1 MAPDLTLQTLL
12 DRGLP
17 YARIDRW
24 ARTGHLKPDHDG
36 GTGNNR
42 HWPQQELQVAA
53 VMWQLVEGGLAAG
66 VAALMARRAV
76 TTGHP
81 VVLAPGVTL
90 TIDIPQ
96 ITGGTP

>member
-1 MAPDLTLQTLL
+1 MPDLTLQDVL

-17 YARIDRW
+17 YARLDRW

-42 HWPQQELQVAA
+42 HWPLVELQVAA
-53 VMWQLVEGGLAAG
+53 VMWQLVEAGLTAG
-66 VAALMARRAV
+66 VAAFQARAAV
-76 TTGHP
+76 NGNHTTQ
-81 VVLAPGVTL
+81 LAPGITL

-96 ITGGTP
+96 ITGETT